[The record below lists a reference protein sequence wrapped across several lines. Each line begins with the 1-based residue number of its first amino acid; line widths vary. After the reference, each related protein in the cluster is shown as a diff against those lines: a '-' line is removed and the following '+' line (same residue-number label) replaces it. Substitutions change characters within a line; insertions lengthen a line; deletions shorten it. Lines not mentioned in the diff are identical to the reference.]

1 MEALSLAGRQKGIGL
16 IGTGDFT
23 HPAWRKELR
32 EALVPS
38 EEGFYTLKEKQTVSG
53 AAGAFPEPR
62 FVVTGE
68 ISSIYKQEGRV
79 RKVHNLI
86 ILPDLEAAERMAAKL
101 ETVGNIHSD
110 GRPIL
115 GLPGGGLCAG
125 PYLDAPFFHVRG
137 LLRL

>member
-38 EEGFYTLKEKQTVSG
+38 EEGLYTLKEKQTVSG

-62 FVVTGE
+62 FVITGE
-68 ISSIYKQEGRV
+68 ISSIYKQDGRV

-86 ILPDLEAAERMAAKL
+86 ILPDLEHPFRRKADPGHLQPRSAGAYP
-101 ETVGNIHSD
+101 GY
-110 GRPIL
+110 
-115 GLPGGGLCAG
+115 LPGGCFCAG
-125 PYLDAPFFHVRG
+125 PHLDAPLFHVRG